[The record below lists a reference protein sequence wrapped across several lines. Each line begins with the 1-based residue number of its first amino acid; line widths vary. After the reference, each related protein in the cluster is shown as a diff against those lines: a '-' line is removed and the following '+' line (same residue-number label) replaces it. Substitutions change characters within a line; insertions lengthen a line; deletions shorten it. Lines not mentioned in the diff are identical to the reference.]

1 MKAEGDPILQPDQAR
16 YLESLLPARDPVAA
30 AIEAHAREH
39 KVPVV
44 DPEVGRFLHI
54 AASSIDARRILEVG
68 TATGYSGL
76 WLARALPPEGRLIT
90 IDVDPERQRLARQR
104 WTEAGVAGRIET
116 IQGAAL
122 DVLPTL
128 AGPFDLLFVD
138 AVKTEYRAYLDLALP
153 LLRPGALVIADN
165 VLWGGR
171 VARGVADAETRALR
185 EFNRYAMDHPRLT
198 AVVLPLGDGLLY
210 AVVRT
215 A

>member
-1 MKAEGDPILQPDQAR
+1 MKADSDPILQPDQAR
-16 YLESLLPARDPVAA
+16 YLESLLPVREPVAA

-39 KVPVV
+39 HVPVV

-54 AASSIDARRILEVG
+54 AACSIDARRILEVG

-76 WLARALPPEGRLIT
+76 WLARALPLQGRLIT
-90 IDVDPERQRLARQR
+90 IDVDPERQHLARQR
-104 WTEAGVAGRIET
+104 WTEAGVADRIET

-128 AGPFDLLFVD
+128 TGPFDLLFID
-138 AVKTEYRAYLDLALP
+138 AVKTEYRAYLDMALP

-165 VLWGGR
+165 VLWWGR
-171 VARGVADAETRALR
+171 VARGVDDAETRALR
-185 EFNRYAMDHPRLT
+185 EFNRYALEHPRLT

-210 AVVRT
+210 AVVKSV
-215 A
+215 